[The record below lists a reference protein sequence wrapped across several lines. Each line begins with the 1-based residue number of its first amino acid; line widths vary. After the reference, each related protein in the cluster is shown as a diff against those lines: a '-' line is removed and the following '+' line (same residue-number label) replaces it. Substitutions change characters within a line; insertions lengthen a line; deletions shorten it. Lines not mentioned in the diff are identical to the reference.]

1 MKAKLFGFV
10 IIISLF
16 STAVF
21 AAETFRCESKDNRRH
36 LCSFDSFG
44 RVEILRQ
51 VSIAGCIEGS
61 TWGREGRHRVWVSD
75 GCRADFVVRRER
87 DEDRDDHRDRE
98 RRGRLVTCESDYD
111 SRHRCTVDTEGG
123 VRLSRQL
130 SRTNCVLDRTWGFDD
145 RGIWVKNGCR
155 AEFWVGRR

>member
-1 MKAKLFGFV
+1 MKRTLLFV
-10 IIISLF
+10 ITVLLLAP
-16 STAVF
+16 AVF
-21 AAETFRCESKDNRRH
+21 AETFRCESKDNRRH
-36 LCSFDSFG
+36 ECSFDSQG

-51 VSIAGCIEGS
+51 VSISDCIEGS

-75 GCRADFVVRRER
+75 GCRADFVVRR
-87 DEDRDDHRDRE
+87 DRDDDRGDRRD
-98 RRGRLVTCESDYD
+98 RRGRLITCESDYD

-130 SRTNCVLDRTWGFDD
+130 SRTNCVLNRTWGYDS

-155 AEFWVGRR
+155 AEFWVGR

>member
-10 IIISLF
+10 IIISLLT
-16 STAVF
+16 TAVF
-21 AAETFRCESKDNRRH
+21 AETFRCESKDNRRH
-36 LCSFDSFG
+36 ECSFETLG
-44 RVEILRQ
+44 RVEIQRQ
-51 VSIAGCIEGS
+51 LSIAGCVEGS

-75 GCRADFVVRRER
+75 GCRADFVVHRDR
-87 DEDRDDHRDRE
+87 DEDRGDHRDRD
-98 RRGRLVTCESDYD
+98 RRGRVVTCESDYD

-130 SRTNCVLDRTWGFDD
+130 SRTNCVLNRTWGYDD

-155 AEFWVGRR
+155 AEFWVGR

>member
-1 MKAKLFGFV
+1 MKAKLFGVV

-16 STAVF
+16 TTAVF
-21 AAETFRCESKDNRRH
+21 AETFRCESKDNRH
-36 LCSFDSFG
+36 HECSFESSG

-51 VSIAGCIEGS
+51 VSISGCIEGS

-75 GCRADFVVRRER
+75 GCRADFVVRREH
-87 DEDRDDHRDRE
+87 DEDRDDHRDR
-98 RRGRLVTCESDYD
+98 RGRMITCESDYD

-130 SRTNCVLDRTWGFDD
+130 SRTNCVLNRTWGYDD

-155 AEFWVGRR
+155 AEFIIGGR